1 MDVEATLLEH
11 GKEIAQLQ
19 SDVSGLTATREFFKD
34 MIERNIESNEKLSTT
49 LLEVEKSMVSMNEK
63 MDTQTKTIESMKVEM
78 EANNKQVNE
87 RISNVKH
94 QLDTVDNE
102 GKFNIRTFAQK
113 YLPWIIVALGVGIY
127 VASTVV
133 KF

>member
-11 GKEIAQLQ
+11 GKEISQLQ
-19 SDVSGLTATREFFKD
+19 SDVSSLNATRGFFKE
-34 MIERNIESNEKLSTT
+34 MIERNIQSNEKLSTT

-63 MDTQTKTIESMKVEM
+63 MDTQTKTIEAMKTEM
-78 EANNKQVNE
+78 ETNNKQVNE

-94 QLDTVDNE
+94 QIDAVDDE
-102 GKFNIRTFAQK
+102 GKFNIRTFAK
-113 YLPWIIVALGVGIY
+113 TYLPWIIVVLGAGILILGSY
-127 VASTVV
+127 V